1 MNPASVTID
10 GPAGRLEGRLHLPD
24 ESAPNAGV
32 VVCHP
37 HPLMGGDM
45 HNNVVMGVCRELV
58 GSGMAVLRFN
68 FRGVGASAGTHDQGR
83 GEVEDAQEAL
93 RYLSELPELGGRAIG
108 LAGYSFGAGVA
119 VKAAFACDT
128 ASALSVI
135 GRARVDPDDGLARR
149 PSLPVQFIIG
159 ERDRQMAPEHAETL
173 NTELTVPPDMHVI
186 AGADHFFGGR
196 EREVGLLV
204 AGFFRASLKPEVSRA

>member
-1 MNPASVTID
+1 MHPLPVTID
-10 GPAGRLEGRLHLPD
+10 GPAGALEGRLHLPED
-24 ESAPNAGV
+24 GQPVAGV

-83 GEVEDAQEAL
+83 GEVEDAREAL
-93 RYLSELPELGGRAIG
+93 RYLAALPELGGRAIG

-119 VKAAFACDT
+119 MKAAFAYET
-128 ASALSVI
+128 AGALSVI
-135 GRARVDPDDGLARR
+135 GRARVDPDDGIARR

-173 NTELTVPPDMHVI
+173 STELTVPADMHII

-196 EREVGLLV
+196 ERKVGSLV
-204 AGFFRASLKPEVSRA
+204 AGFFRASLAPEVTRT

>member
-1 MNPASVTID
+1 MDPVSVTID
-10 GPAGRLEGRLHLPD
+10 GPAGRLEGRLHLP
-24 ESAPNAGV
+24 EGGQPVTGV

-45 HNNVVMGVCRELV
+45 NNNVVMGVCRDLV

-83 GEVEDAQEAL
+83 GEVEDAHEAL
-93 RYLSELPELGGRAIG
+93 RYLAELPELVGRAIG

-119 VKAAFACDT
+119 MKAAFTYET

-135 GRARVDPDDGLARR
+135 GRARVDPDDGIARR
-149 PSLPVQFIIG
+149 PLLPVQFIIG
-159 ERDRQMAPEHAETL
+159 ERDRQIAPEHAETL
-173 NTELTVPPDMHVI
+173 NTELSVPPDMHVI
-186 AGADHFFGGR
+186 AGADHFFAGR
-196 EREVGLLV
+196 EREIGSLV
-204 AGFFRASLKPEVSRA
+204 AGFFRASLTPEASRA